1 LNPIFAVWFF
11 EMDCQDWTP
20 VIVRSSARIA
30 EKKREI
36 QPKRSAEAQHLAKIE
51 REEYSKP
58 KMLSSES
65 RQELVKRRLE
75 EKLSQQQLDQRC
87 AFPPHTLRDLESN
100 KRAPTSKELQT
111 LNRVLKVGL
120 KLV

>member
-1 LNPIFAVWFF
+1 
-11 EMDCQDWTP
+11 MDCQDWTP

-30 EKKREI
+30 EKKQP

-51 REEYSKP
+51 REEIVKP

-75 EKLSQQQLDQRC
+75 EKLTQQQLDQRC

-100 KRAPTSKELQT
+100 KRAPSSKELQT

-120 KLV
+120 KLA